1 MAVRAGEHRPRRA
14 PRSSA
19 RARWGRGRA
28 SAAVR
33 GLAFRALRGLAAAAV
48 LGLAFAAEPGVGTR
62 AALREAQGA
71 ALATAVEALRGVD
84 WSTTGFALPVQ
95 GRISSYFGWRNV
107 SVNGNRYHGG
117 LDIAAPAGTPVRAA
131 RSGVVTRAGWWGTYG
146 NVVVLDHGDGS
157 ETRYAHL
164 SSVAVRVGQALR
176 QGDVLGAVGSTGA
189 STGPHLHFEVRF
201 DGRAVDPL
209 PYLQGRL

>member
-1 MAVRAGEHRPRRA
+1 MKGGAAVRDGRRA
-14 PRSSA
+14 PR
-19 RARWGRGRA
+19 W
-28 SAAVR
+28 AAWL
-33 GLAFRALRGLAAAAV
+33 LATV
-48 LGLAFAAEPGVGTR
+48 LGLAFAAEPGAGDAAARR
-62 AALREAQGA
+62 AALRGAQA
-71 ALATAVEALRGVD
+71 SALAGALDSLHGVD
-84 WSTTGFALPVQ
+84 WSTTGFAPPVQ
-95 GRISSYFGWRNV
+95 GRVSSYFGWRNV

-117 LDIAAPAGTPVRAA
+117 LDIAAPSGTPVKAA

-164 SSVAVRVGQALR
+164 SAVAVRVGQALR
-176 QGDVLGAVGSTGA
+176 QGDVLGAVGTTGA

>member
-1 MAVRAGEHRPRRA
+1 MKGGAAVRAGRRA
-14 PRSSA
+14 PRRSV
-19 RARWGRGRA
+19 WLL
-28 SAAVR
+28 AV
-33 GLAFRALRGLAAAAV
+33 V
-48 LGLAFAAEPGVGTR
+48 LGLAFAAEPGAGGVAARRATLR
-62 AALREAQGA
+62 AAQAA
-71 ALATAVEALRGVD
+71 ALAGALDSLRGVD

-95 GRISSYFGWRNV
+95 GRVSSYFGWRNV

-117 LDIAAPAGTPVRAA
+117 LDIAAPSGTPVKAA
-131 RSGVVTRAGWWGTYG
+131 RSGVVTRSGWWGTYG

-164 SSVAVRVGQALR
+164 SAVAVRVGQALR

>member
-1 MAVRAGEHRPRRA
+1 MRTGAAVQGGRRA
-14 PRSSA
+14 R
-19 RARWGRGRA
+19 RLA
-28 SAAVR
+28 SW
-33 GLAFRALRGLAAAAV
+33 LLAAA
-48 LGLAFAAEPGVGTR
+48 LGLAFAAEPGEGGAAAR
-62 AALREAQGA
+62 RDALRAAQGA
-71 ALATAVEALRGVD
+71 ALAGAVDAMRGVD

-95 GRISSYFGWRNV
+95 GRVSSYFGWRNV

-117 LDIAAPAGTPVRAA
+117 LDIAAPSGTPVKAA
-131 RSGVVTRAGWWGTYG
+131 RSGVVVRAGWWGTYG

-164 SSVAVRVGQALR
+164 SAIAVRVGESLR